1 MTKKDQKKKA
11 AFPAGQWR
19 PPALPPGAGLPG
31 KDGRSTC
38 AARAL
43 KPQPIHALCRPY
55 RRMERN
61 SGVVGPCR
69 ADLLLLRPRPQLLCA
84 RTVSPRHGQMLLAR
98 MASRP
103 PRPRSRLTR
112 RSGADGRGRLL
123 HECIYSEEFACRGT
137 RTRCRLVLCFHTASV
152 SRVAF
157 LTLRHVLFITMHLC
171 TSKQIKWNKE
181 IKQHFFS
188 IPVYFYLLFFSSLA
202 LLRIR
207 RLSIKVRDG
216 CTDLYLYMTG

>member
-84 RTVSPRHGQMLLAR
+84 RTVSPRHGQMLFFSAPAAGTHG

-103 PRPRSRLTR
+103 PRPRSRGVQVQTGGAGCCTSAFTR
-112 RSGADGRGRLL
+112 RNSPVGEHG
-123 HECIYSEEFACRGT
+123 
-137 RTRCRLVLCFHTASV
+137 CRLVLCFHIASV

-181 IKQHFFS
+181 IKQHFFLS
-188 IPVYFYLLFFSSLA
+188 QYIFTYFFFQFSSA
-202 LLRIR
+202 
-207 RLSIKVRDG
+207 
-216 CTDLYLYMTG
+216 